1 MSAVRILIDYRPALR
16 ERTGVGEHVHQLA
29 AALVANAADDPD
41 TTITLFSSSWRNRVD
56 RTPLPPVRVIDR
68 RIPVRL
74 LNLLWHRVSW
84 PSIEAITKDEYDVV
98 HSPHPLLI
106 PSRRAA
112 RVITIHDLDFLSHP
126 ERTADEVRRD
136 YPALVRTHAHQA
148 DRIVVPSPYTGRR
161 VVAELGIAR
170 DKIVVC
176 PNGAPQWA
184 PLPHPPHSGYILFVG
199 TLEPRKNVPGLLS
212 AYAALAQRRA
222 EVPDLVL
229 AGHATADAQRW
240 LPSLNTPP
248 LLGHVRHL
256 GYVHAD
262 ARRDLF
268 AGARL
273 LVLPSFDEGFGL
285 PVLEAMTIGVPV
297 IASDRGALPDLLGD
311 AGTVVDPDDHQAL
324 AAAIAHRLDDP
335 DGAAPAVARG
345 LERAR
350 RYDWRASAR
359 ILRAA
364 YDQAEAAR
372 RRR

>member
-1 MSAVRILIDYRPALR
+1 MRILIDYRPALR
-16 ERTGVGEHVHQLA
+16 ERTGVGEHIHQLA
-29 AALVANAADDPD
+29 TALVTNTADDPD
-41 TTITLFSSSWRNRVD
+41 TTITLFSSSWRDRVD
-56 RTPLPPVRVIDR
+56 QTTLPPVRVIDR

-84 PSIEAITKDEYDVV
+84 PSVEAITRDEYDVV

-112 RVITIHDLDFLSHP
+112 RFVTIHDLDFLVHP
-126 ERTADEVRRD
+126 ERTAREVRRD
-136 YPALVRTHAHQA
+136 YATLARTHAKQA
-148 DRIVVPSPYTGRR
+148 DRVVVPSPYTGRR
-161 VVAELGIAR
+161 VAAELGIAR

-176 PNGAPQWA
+176 PNGAPRWT
-184 PLPHPPHSGYILFVG
+184 PLPDLPRRGYILFVG
-199 TLEPRKNVPGLLS
+199 TLEPRKNVPGLLR
-212 AYAALAQRRA
+212 AYATLAQRRSD
-222 EVPDLVL
+222 VPELVL
-229 AGHATADAQRW
+229 AGHATSDARRW
-240 LPSLNTPP
+240 IPDLSAPP
-248 LLGHVRHL
+248 LHGHVRHL

-262 ARRDLF
+262 ARHDLF

-297 IASDRGALPDLLGD
+297 IGSNRGALPDLIGD

-324 AAAIAHRLDDP
+324 TAAIERLLDDP

-345 LERAR
+345 LARAR
-350 RYDWRASAR
+350 TYDWRTSAR

-364 YDQAEAAR
+364 YDEAEVAR
-372 RRR
+372 RRP